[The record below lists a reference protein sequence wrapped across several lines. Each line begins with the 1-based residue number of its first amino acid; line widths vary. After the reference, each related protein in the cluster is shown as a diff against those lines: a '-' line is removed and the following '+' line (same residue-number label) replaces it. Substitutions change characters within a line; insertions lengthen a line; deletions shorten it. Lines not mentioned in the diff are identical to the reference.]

1 MNAAEQYV
9 RVMVGDTML
18 TLHPLDFNDVGLTP
32 DGVKLVRKGA
42 QTLFGERMPSMQLEE
57 FSLLQVMALFADLV
71 CWEEESGRLFLCAD
85 FPGQCYCLPIP
96 AECWRVLTRG
106 QSIH

>member
-9 RVMVGDTML
+9 RVMVGDT
-18 TLHPLDFNDVGLTP
+18 TLKLYPLDFHDVGLTP
-32 DGVKLVRKGA
+32 DGVKLVRKA
-42 QTLFGERMPSMQLEE
+42 ALTVFGGRMPSARVEE
-57 FSLLQVMALFADLV
+57 YSLLQVMALFSDLV

-96 AECWRVLTRG
+96 AECWHVLTRG

>member
-1 MNAAEQYV
+1 MNTAEQHV

-18 TLHPLDFNDVGLTP
+18 TLHPLDFNDVGLTAA
-32 DGVKLVRKGA
+32 GAKLVRKA
-42 QTLFGERMPSMQLEE
+42 ALAVFGGRMLSGQLEE
-57 FSLLQVMALFADLV
+57 FSLLQVIALFGDLV

>member
-1 MNAAEQYV
+1 
-9 RVMVGDTML
+9 
-18 TLHPLDFNDVGLTP
+18 
-32 DGVKLVRKGA
+32 
-42 QTLFGERMPSMQLEE
+42 
-57 FSLLQVMALFADLV
+57 MALFADLV